1 MKLYRFEKNDAERL
15 ETLKNDKIFLSS
27 SKSFNDLYDCSL
39 NSIQTFIRTF
49 ENHNRMEAAIK
60 ALYECG
66 DNFPFGRTVFNLLKK
81 FFDNEAPDKDQPTA
95 QKNKEALVQKIYDR
109 IRNETGIYCFF
120 TGAPIHPLMWAHYAD
135 SHTGFCIEYDFEDQ
149 TRETPLY
156 EVDYSTK
163 PLKLS
168 IDELLLC
175 PQQAFTR
182 LLTTKSSEWQYEKEF
197 RLIYPDNVP
206 FYKNGTLI
214 QRPKTITLS
223 KLITGDRFCYT
234 MNEKLI
240 KSLNIEI
247 VEYKKFVA
255 DQKKQLN
262 KDRP

>member
-1 MKLYRFEKNDAERL
+1 MKLYRFEKNEEERL
-15 ETLKNDKIFLSS
+15 NSIKNGNIFISS
-27 SKSFNDLYDCSL
+27 PKSFNDLDDCSL
-39 NSIQTFIRTF
+39 NSIYST
-49 ENHNRMEAAIK
+49 NRKNMEAALH
-60 ALYECG
+60 ALYESE
-66 DNFPFGRTVFNLLKK
+66 DDFPYGQIVFKLLKK
-81 FFDNEAPDKDQPTA
+81 FLDNEAPDKDQPTA
-95 QKNKEALVQKIYDR
+95 QKNKETLAQKIYDP

-120 TGAPIHPLMWAHYAD
+120 SGAPLHPLMWAHYANN
-135 SHTGFCIEYDFEDQ
+135 HTGFCIEYNFEDQ

-163 PLKLS
+163 SVQLS

-197 RLIYPDNVP
+197 RLIYLNAVP
-206 FYKNGTLI
+206 SYKNGTTI
-214 QRPKTITLS
+214 QRPKTIIPS
-223 KLITGDRFCYT
+223 KLITGDKFCYA